1 MDAYN
6 SSDDEDVIPPPPNPF
21 ANSGTRA
28 IKNMLENAEEARK
41 QSKVASRGLQ
51 LVYGAKGS
59 QYLRQRAKN
68 LFFAFYTGVLGHR
81 EDRFPTYEDFERFLL
96 DIPHRLD
103 GRHANGTVSESTVVS
118 LQTDVLQVLEETFEG
133 FKISKGNEAR
143 IKSVF
148 YTLRQKGLI
157 TTTPSREMQWITS
170 NVLFE
175 MLQTTFRNAITTG
188 TPSWSIV
195 IAKALSL
202 ALVSAT
208 AARVGD
214 VSRSH
219 RYADDYVLKWADVT
233 IKVSEDEVG
242 RPVFRAKITLRHTKG
257 HNGRILIDRYYAAIR
272 AISITVKVTAHDLR
286 RGTA

>member
-1 MDAYN
+1 
-6 SSDDEDVIPPPPNPF
+6 
-21 ANSGTRA
+21 
-28 IKNMLENAEEARK
+28 
-41 QSKVASRGLQ
+41 
-51 LVYGAKGS
+51 
-59 QYLRQRAKN
+59 
-68 LFFAFYTGVLGHR
+68 
-81 EDRFPTYEDFERFLL
+81 
-96 DIPHRLD
+96 
-103 GRHANGTVSESTVVS
+103 
-118 LQTDVLQVLEETFEG
+118 
-133 FKISKGNEAR
+133 
-143 IKSVF
+143 
-148 YTLRQKGLI
+148 
-157 TTTPSREMQWITS
+157 MQWITS

-257 HNGRILIDRYYAAIR
+257 HKYVSATWFLCTILI
-272 AISITVKVTAHDLR
+272 VC
-286 RGTA
+286 